1 MQESVPQEKQ
11 DNIIAFPS
19 KKSNRPP
26 VTLDEMKEIIEANK
40 TEMIE
45 YFVEELTKEIFT
57 ITSNH
62 GYTINHTKDVAYIL
76 ISLKAILLRQ
86 ENIHH
91 PIQDFIDATIDAESI
106 QLID

>member
-1 MQESVPQEKQ
+1 MQEIVPQEKE
-11 DNIIAFPS
+11 DNVIAFPN
-19 KKSNRPP
+19 KTRNRPP
-26 VTLDEMKEIIEANK
+26 VTLEEMKEIMEANK
-40 TEMIE
+40 TELIE

-62 GYTINHTKDVAYIL
+62 GYTITHHKDIAYIL

-106 QLID
+106 QPLD

>member
-1 MQESVPQEKQ
+1 MQESVPQEKA
-11 DNIIAFPS
+11 DNIIAFPN

-26 VTLDEMKEIIEANK
+26 ASLEEMKEIMEANK

-57 ITSNH
+57 ITANH
-62 GYTINHTKDVAYIL
+62 GYTITHAKDIAYIL

-106 QLID
+106 QPID

>member
-1 MQESVPQEKQ
+1 MQDSVPQEKA
-11 DNIIAFPS
+11 DNVIAFPS
-19 KKSNRPP
+19 KKRNGPP
-26 VTLDEMKEIIEANK
+26 VSLEEMREIMEANK

-57 ITSNH
+57 ITANH
-62 GYTINHTKDVAYIL
+62 GYTITHAKDVAYIL

-106 QLID
+106 QPID